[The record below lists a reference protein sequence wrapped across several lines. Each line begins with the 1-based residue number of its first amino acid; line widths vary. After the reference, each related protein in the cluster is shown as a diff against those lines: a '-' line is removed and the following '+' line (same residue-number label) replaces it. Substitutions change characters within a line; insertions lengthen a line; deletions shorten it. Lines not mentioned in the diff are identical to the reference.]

1 MCATASSSPGSTLT
15 TSALS
20 TGWGSTFAISG
31 TCGRRL
37 SVKSFTTW
45 SKSPLTTAS
54 AWAWM
59 CWRALLSSMG
69 SILGLMALQLTLAC
83 WAVLE
88 LGVRGRELSQG
99 RGGAARDRGTRV
111 LIVVTLAPAIAVA
124 AGSAGPPRA
133 AGVIVIWLGL
143 AIRVW
148 AIAALGRRFRT
159 TVEVDPGQA
168 IVTSGPYRWVR
179 HPSYTGLLM
188 LVAGYGLASGTWLGL
203 VVCLVLPPA
212 AVSRRIAGEGGGL
225 GRLL

>member
-20 TGWGSTFAISG
+20 TGRGSTFAISG

-59 CWRALLSSMG
+59 CWRALSSSMG
-69 SILGLMALQLTLAC
+69 RILGPVALQLTLAG

-88 LGVRGRELSQG
+88 VGLRGRERIQG
-99 RGGAARDRGTRV
+99 RGGAARDRATRV
-111 LIVVTLAPAIAVA
+111 LILVTLTPAIAVA
-124 AGSAGPPRA
+124 AATNGPNRPAGL
-133 AGVIVIWLGL
+133 IVMWLGL

-148 AIAALGRRFRT
+148 AVAALGRAFRT
-159 TVEVDPGQA
+159 AVEVD
-168 IVTSGPYRWVR
+168 
-179 HPSYTGLLM
+179 
-188 LVAGYGLASGTWLGL
+188 
-203 VVCLVLPPA
+203 
-212 AVSRRIAGEGGGL
+212 
-225 GRLL
+225 